1 MPSTYPSDNAKARG
15 VVGRSR
21 WPTIMPDKIGTIGS
35 TQGVKVSPR
44 PNTKKVATMSSQ
56 CASCRKPARPSA
68 LAVVDEAGTFNE
80 AAVAAGFALDEAVAA
95 EGSDVAPRLA
105 ETAPPPVPDM
115 DSGSSRLSVWVRGG

>member
-56 CASCRKPARPSA
+56 CASCRKLARPSA
-68 LAVVDEAGTFNE
+68 LAVVDEAGTFSE
-80 AAVAAGFALDEAVAA
+80 AADFALDEAVAA

-105 ETAPPPVPDM
+105 ETAPPTVPDM
-115 DSGSSRLSVWVRGG
+115 DSGSSRLRVWVRGG